1 MANLCNALEAVR
13 RDLRRTDREIKRR
26 LRLLDM
32 HCCPKPCETRCLCD
46 ISLHPYCCCLL
57 HPFPHCL
64 CDILCCRPCSP
75 CPPCRPIC
83 ITPLEKKAIRA
94 KIEAEQEL
102 ARIRRR
108 VCKMLAQ
115 CNRPKLLALMD
126 VKGFDPEDITVK
138 VQDGK
143 VKVSAEHEEEF
154 KTCRGKEY
162 NYSTVTKEI
171 CLPPGVCETDVTYTI
186 GPCSLVRIE
195 SPGSPP
201 PCLLSLL

>member
-1 MANLCNALEAVR
+1 MATLCHALEAVR

-26 LRLLDM
+26 LKLIDM
-32 HCCPKPCETRCLCD
+32 HCCHRYCGPPSRCLCN
-46 ISLHPYCCCLL
+46 ISLHPHCCCLI
-57 HPFPHCL
+57 HPYPHCL
-64 CDILCCRPCSP
+64 CDILCCH
-75 CPPCRPIC
+75 PCR
-83 ITPLEKKAIRA
+83 TPCLTALERKAIRA

-108 VCKMLAQ
+108 VTKMLAT
-115 CNRPKLLALMD
+115 CSRPKLLALMD

-171 CLPPGVCETDVTYTI
+171 CLPPGVSDNDVTYTI
-186 GPCSLVRIE
+186 GPTSLVRIE
-195 SPGSPP
+195 SPGSVP